1 MPFWYM
7 AIPTC
12 LVIYFVV
19 DLILIGIFKKLGY
32 YEN

>member
-7 AIPTC
+7 AIPAC
-12 LVIYFVV
+12 LVIYFIAEVV
-19 DLILIGIFKKLGY
+19 LITIFKKAGY